1 MDNVAQKYMKLYES
15 AKAKRENFVPL
26 FDECYEYALP
36 QRESFYHETPG
47 QRRDD
52 KIFDE
57 TAVVG
62 VQEFA
67 SRLQSGLVPNFAR
80 WADLTAGSE
89 IPKDQRDAV
98 NNDLDEVT
106 DYVFEVLQNSNFSQE
121 VHESFMDLAV
131 GTGVLV
137 CEEGDSVNP
146 VNFSA
151 IPLPHV
157 VLDTGPDDKIDHVFR
172 ERKGIKFGQIN
183 ILYPKAQMS
192 PDLMNQVQNS
202 PEKTTTIL
210 EIVCRDYSKLNE
222 EAYVSYAICMTTKC
236 VVYSKDMK
244 GIGSNPFICFRWS
257 KCAGEVYGRG
267 PLINALSAIK
277 TTNLTIELVLEN
289 AQMAI
294 SGVYQMDDDGVIN
307 PDTISLVP
315 GSIIPKAIGSNGL
328 QPVAAAGDFSVSQL
342 ILSDMRLNIK
352 RALYNDMLGNPD
364 KTPASA
370 TEVAERMADLSRR
383 MGSAF
388 GRLQAELV
396 QPVLQRVIYILKKQ
410 GRIEIPN
417 VNGREIKVRSISPL
431 AQAQANA
438 DISSVGR
445 FLEMVLGTFGPEV
458 LNLLINS
465 EETAAH
471 LAKKFGVPDG
481 LIRDPEERKQIV
493 AMAQQM
499 QMQQQQQMQE
509 QPPQEQLQQEIKLP
523 KTNIGIDGIQRAAN
537 QDKII
542 STTVAHLFE
551 TEMGKAVMEYLKSIT
566 VNRVHGPNI
575 TTEELRHHEGQR
587 YIVGL
592 LEARIQHGHKV
603 KQNV

>member
-1 MDNVAQKYMKLYES
+1 MITDPVAKKYLERYER
-15 AKAKRENFVPL
+15 AKSKRENFVPL
-26 FDECYEYALP
+26 FEECYEYSLP
-36 QRESFYHETPG
+36 QRESFYHETIG

-89 IPKDQRDAV
+89 VPKEQRDGV
-98 NNDLDEVT
+98 NNELDEVT
-106 DYVFEVLQNSNFSQE
+106 EYVFEVIQNSNFAQE

-137 CEEGDSVNP
+137 CEEGDAVHP
-146 VNFSA
+146 VSFSA

-157 VLDTGPDDKIDHVFR
+157 ILDTGPDDKIDHVYR
-172 ERKGIKFGQIN
+172 ERKGIRFDQLP
-183 ILYPKAQMS
+183 ILYPKAQLNPQLQSM
-192 PDLMNQVQNS
+192 MTNS
-202 PEKTTTIL
+202 ADKTTTVL
-210 EIVCRDYSKLNE
+210 ELICRDYSVKNE
-222 EAYVSYAICMTTKC
+222 EAYLSYAFCMTTNTVIYTKA
-236 VVYSKDMK
+236 MK

-277 TTNLTIELVLEN
+277 TTNLTVELILEN

-294 SGVYQMDDDGVIN
+294 SGVYQMEDDGVIN
-307 PDTISLVP
+307 PDTINLVP
-315 GSIIPKAIGSNGL
+315 GSIIPKAMGSAGL
-328 QPVAAAGDFSVSQL
+328 QPIQAAGDFNVAQL

-364 KTPASA
+364 RTPASA

-383 MGSAF
+383 IGSAF

-410 GRIEIPN
+410 GRIEVPT
-417 VNGREIKVRSISPL
+417 VNGREVKVKSVSPL
-431 AQAQANA
+431 AQAQANQ
-438 DISSVGR
+438 DISSIAR
-445 FLEMVLGTFGPEV
+445 FLELVNGTFGPEMTMV
-458 LNLLINS
+458 LINS

-471 LAKKFGVPDG
+471 LAKKFGVPDS
-481 LIRDPEERKQIV
+481 LIRDEEERKQIV
-493 AMAQQM
+493 AMMQ
-499 QMQQQQQMQE
+499 QMQQQQ
-509 QPPQEQLQQEIKLP
+509 
-523 KTNIGIDGIQRAAN
+523 
-537 QDKII
+537 
-542 STTVAHLFE
+542 
-551 TEMGKAVMEYLKSIT
+551 
-566 VNRVHGPNI
+566 
-575 TTEELRHHEGQR
+575 EE
-587 YIVGL
+587 VP
-592 LEARIQHGHKV
+592 LE
-603 KQNV
+603 